1 MAVRDM
7 FTPQNHYILFEV
19 QKLKIQIVFENDQ
32 FTAVN
37 KPPGILT
44 IPDRHNTELPSLVR
58 TLENDYGKL
67 YIIHRLDRETSGLIL
82 FAKDEATH
90 KYFSHLFEHRNIAK
104 FYSAIVIG
112 TPVGKKGRI
121 EQPIMDHP
129 VNKGMMYI
137 NRKGKPSITD
147 YEVLEDYKQFS
158 LVQFQLH
165 TGRTHQIRV
174 HMKHLGNPIACDEV
188 YGNGKPILL
197 SSFKKK
203 FKLSNDEETERPML
217 ARLAL
222 HSYKLKFEDALGEE
236 FELTAELPKDMRAV
250 LQQLKKRFITGDD

>member
-1 MAVRDM
+1 M
-7 FTPQNHYILFEV
+7 
-19 QKLKIQIVFENDQ
+19 QKNKTEIIFENDQ
-32 FTAVN
+32 FIAVN

-44 IPDRHNTELPSLVR
+44 IPDRHDAELPSLVHW
-58 TLENDYGKL
+58 LEKDYGKL

-90 KYFSHLFEHRNIAK
+90 KYFSQLFEHRGIEKYYA
-104 FYSAIVIG
+104 AIVIG
-112 TPVGKKGRI
+112 SPVEKKGRI
-121 EQPIMDHP
+121 EEPIMEHP
-129 VNKGMMYI
+129 VNKGMMYV
-137 NRKGKPSITD
+137 NRRGKPSITD

-197 SSFKKK
+197 SSIKKK
-203 FKLSNDEETERPML
+203 FKLSPSEEQERPML

-222 HSYKLKFEDALGEE
+222 HSYKLKFSDAHGKA
-236 FELTAELPKDMRAV
+236 FELIAELPKDIRAV
-250 LQQLKKRFITGDD
+250 LQQLRKKANV